1 MSDSADSSLVD
12 SWLQPLADADAPCG
26 SDPEYDNDFHVE
38 LPLAINGKPASQFE
52 EEKGGTGQPPD
63 WRQAR
68 KLCESIFERC
78 RDVRVAAAWA
88 RAMLHLDGAAS
99 LAESL
104 RLVRG
109 LLENFWDT
117 VHPQPED
124 GDAYARINALNDM
137 ASLQGLVGDLRQSLV
152 VRSRSIGE
160 VRGRDVEVALG
171 LLEARA
177 EDAGYTKGQ
186 LQQIFSAAVDADPAL
201 RTFPAAATEHLEAI
215 NALMREKV
223 GYGAA
228 PNLAPLIDALKGIA
242 SFLPSDVGD
251 TGNLLDDLNI
261 GGGADAAPAAAG
273 AAPVRVR
280 AVGPGLS
287 GSIETR
293 QDALRAIDMVCEY
306 LERTE
311 PTNPAQLLL
320 RRARKL
326 VDKNFLELVRE
337 FAPQSVEE
345 VARILGVPPEEYG
358 GSSY

>member
-1 MSDSADSSLVD
+1 MSDSAESSTVD
-12 SWLQPLADADAPCG
+12 SWLQPLPDADAPCG
-26 SDPEYDNDFHVE
+26 ADPEYDNDFQVE
-38 LPLAINGKPASQFE
+38 LPLAAKGKEPDQFE
-52 EEKGGTGQPPD
+52 AAKGGTGQPPD
-63 WRQAR
+63 WRQVR
-68 KLCESIFERC
+68 RLCESIFERC
-78 RDVRVAAAWA
+78 RDVRAAVYWA
-88 RAMLHLDGAAS
+88 RAMLHVEGAAT
-99 LAESL
+99 LADSM

-109 LLENFWDT
+109 LLENFWDR
-117 VHPQPED
+117 VHPVPDD

-137 ASLQGLVGDLRQSLV
+137 ASVQGLVGDLRQALV

-160 VRGRDVEVALG
+160 VRGRDIEVALG
-171 LLEARA
+171 LLDARP

-186 LQQIFSAAVDADPAL
+186 LQQMFSAAVDADPAL
-201 RTFPAAATEHLEAI
+201 RSFPAATLGHLDAI
-215 NALMREKV
+215 NGLMREKV

-228 PNLAPLIDALKGIA
+228 PNLEPLIDAVKSIA
-242 SFLPSDVGD
+242 SLLPSDIGD
-251 TGNLLDDLNI
+251 TGNLLDDLSI
-261 GGGADAAPAAAG
+261 GGGSDMPAAG
-273 AAPVRVR
+273 AAPVRIR
-280 AVGPGLS
+280 AVGAGLS